1 MGATEAFL
9 KTITE
14 AIRPDRRIGIAEWS
28 EKHRVLPESSPEP
41 GKWRNERTPY
51 LVGIM
56 DALSGQASAVTRYAH
71 DDDRPFDNS
80 RVITVGLMK
89 GHQLGG
95 SALGENFIGRC
106 ITTAAG
112 NILAVFA
119 TYDDAEKWEM
129 DRFEPMRSSTPDL
142 RRRVRDAMKKGS
154 ENTKLRKKFPGGL
167 MNLVSATRAGR
178 LKSTTVRYV
187 LLEEI
192 DEYVL
197 NVDGQGNPI
206 ELAKNRTSNFGR
218 RAKIFANSTPTIK
231 RRSQI
236 EKLYET
242 GDQRRYFVRCPDCGS
257 PQFFDWRK
265 GMRRSPDDP
274 GVVLYYCQ
282 TGCGAGN
289 PESVW
294 KTRGYEGAYWMPTA
308 VGDSKTAS
316 FHLSALYAPL
326 GWRPWSDL
334 MDDWEAAQTDTDKM
348 IAFVNNAL
356 AECWED
362 KSAEMK
368 WETIKRR
375 AEPYKLRTIPLGCLL
390 LTCAVDT
397 QNDRL
402 EAEISG
408 WGRGMR
414 NWTVDHVVFR
424 GDPALPDVWNQLDR
438 YLDTPITNQ
447 FGVPMRIELCAVDSG
462 GSRTQDVYDYC
473 RLRRH
478 RGVFAIKGAK
488 EKHKPIIGRP
498 TDQDVTV
505 KGKTYPNGVKL
516 WPVGTDTAKSRIFG
530 ALLGD
535 EDREVVDRRMHFSVD
550 LDDEYFEQLTAE
562 AYNPSKDRWDK
573 LRKRNEALD
582 LKVYNFACAYHPRLR
597 LNAYQDADWAALEAV
612 IEPRVQDL
620 FASVPAHDVPVQVPV
635 PVPAP
640 EPAGAA
646 EPADADIAV
655 LDIVPDTE
663 LAVATVDTAS
673 EPAAPATNAGAT
685 QNSWIPRRDNW
696 LRR

>member
-1 MGATEAFL
+1 
-9 KTITE
+9 
-14 AIRPDRRIGIAEWS
+14 
-28 EKHRVLPESSPEP
+28 
-41 GKWRNERTPY
+41 
-51 LVGIM
+51 
-56 DALSGQASAVTRYAH
+56 
-71 DDDRPFDNS
+71 
-80 RVITVGLMK
+80 
-89 GHQLGG
+89 
-95 SALGENFIGRC
+95 
-106 ITTAAG
+106 
-112 NILAVFA
+112 
-119 TYDDAEKWEM
+119 
-129 DRFEPMRSSTPDL
+129 
-142 RRRVRDAMKKGS
+142 
-154 ENTKLRKKFPGGL
+154 
-167 MNLVSATRAGR
+167 
-178 LKSTTVRYV
+178 
-187 LLEEI
+187 
-192 DEYVL
+192 
-197 NVDGQGNPI
+197 
-206 ELAKNRTSNFGR
+206 
-218 RAKIFANSTPTIK
+218 
-231 RRSQI
+231 
-236 EKLYET
+236 
-242 GDQRRYFVRCPDCGS
+242 
-257 PQFFDWRK
+257 
-265 GMRRSPDDP
+265 
-274 GVVLYYCQ
+274 
-282 TGCGAGN
+282 
-289 PESVW
+289 
-294 KTRGYEGAYWMPTA
+294 
-308 VGDSKTAS
+308 
-316 FHLSALYAPL
+316 
-326 GWRPWSDL
+326 
-334 MDDWEAAQTDTDKM
+334 
-348 IAFVNNAL
+348 
-356 AECWED
+356 
-362 KSAEMK
+362 MK

-375 AEPYKLRTIPLGCLL
+375 AEPYKLRTIPPGCLL

-402 EAEISG
+402 EVEISG
-408 WGRGMR
+408 WGRGLR

-438 YLDTPITNQ
+438 YLDTPIVNQ
-447 FGVPMRIELCAVDSG
+447 FGVSMRIELCAVDSG

-535 EDREVVDRRMHFSVD
+535 EEREVVDRRMHFSVD

-620 FASVPAHDVPVQVPV
+620 FASVPAHDVPA
-635 PVPAP
+635 PAS

-646 EPADADIAV
+646 EKADADTAV
-655 LDIVPDTE
+655 LEIDPNAE

-673 EPAAPATNAGAT
+673 EPAAPATDAVAT